1 MPSQAKCFSIRFGKP
16 IRPHARFLA
25 QMHGGAFLTD
35 ARIPY
40 RKRRSVTVR
49 SVGIAIGGE
58 IGPVQPHS
66 PCQIVMP
73 SNERTP
79 AFRKASKGEPQIGR
93 VEGSG
98 IIPRHSDIEMIVVWR
113 GPTACGPFADQCEI
127 AELADMHRL
136 PIFSRS
142 DELIGR
148 VADQHV
154 DVVGL
159 AALDDTLLLIG
170 KEQAVH
176 AWHPLD
182 DHRPVIFT
190 PAVRWNRQGLGGFQ
204 YRSGRDCTGLLQRGA
219 PQCFEQTDYVG
230 LRMLQRVLPRIEL
243 P

>member
-35 ARIPY
+35 ASIPY

-113 GPTACGPFADQCEI
+113 GPTACGPFADQREI

-142 DELIGR
+142 DELI
-148 VADQHV
+148 
-154 DVVGL
+154 VVL
-159 AALDDTLLLIG
+159 PTSMSTLLALQLSTI
-170 KEQAVH
+170 
-176 AWHPLD
+176 
-182 DHRPVIFT
+182 
-190 PAVRWNRQGLGGFQ
+190 
-204 YRSGRDCTGLLQRGA
+204 RSS
-219 PQCFEQTDYVG
+219 
-230 LRMLQRVLPRIEL
+230 
-243 P
+243 

>member
-1 MPSQAKCFSIRFGKP
+1 MRNGKPLCGRDDPQRPFLFTYQYLYINGMPSQVECFSIRFGKP

-73 SNERTP
+73 ANERTP

-113 GPTACGPFADQCEI
+113 GSTACGPFADQREI

-142 DELIGR
+142 DELIGPSMSML
-148 VADQHV
+148 
-154 DVVGL
+154 L
-159 AALDDTLLLIG
+159 ALQPSTI
-170 KEQAVH
+170 
-176 AWHPLD
+176 
-182 DHRPVIFT
+182 
-190 PAVRWNRQGLGGFQ
+190 
-204 YRSGRDCTGLLQRGA
+204 RSS
-219 PQCFEQTDYVG
+219 
-230 LRMLQRVLPRIEL
+230 
-243 P
+243 